1 MTLRM
6 LLAKNAPAENTRLRR
21 VDRIATVAQREEYLI
36 QVELDVSIASQVN
49 FDPLLQAV
57 ANLAQVVPI
66 VLLVPTSAFQV
77 VRSVRSVAIIQLA
90 IRVRKVPST
99 IKKVKLVVNL
109 ARQQNTTTNSSK
121 QLVLLA
127 KVALPTV
134 PLLHMIKAIVVVQ
147 TTIRCTRNK
156 SQENVEMQVKVVL
169 MVGI

>member
-1 MTLRM
+1 MQQHM
-6 LLAKNAPAENTRLRR
+6 LLAKNVPVENTLLRR
-21 VDRIATVAQREEYLI
+21 VDRIVTVAQREEYLI

-127 KVALPTV
+127 KVALPKIT
-134 PLLHMIKAIVVVQ
+134 LLHMIKVIVIVQ
-147 TTIRCTRNK
+147 NK
-156 SQENVEMQVKVVL
+156 
-169 MVGI
+169 I

>member
-1 MTLRM
+1 MQKDDTKIQQHM
-6 LLAKNAPAENTRLRR
+6 LLAKNVPVENTLLRR
-21 VDRIATVAQREEYLI
+21 VDRIVTVAQREEYLI

-127 KVALPTV
+127 KVALPKIT
-134 PLLHMIKAIVVVQ
+134 LLHMIKVIVIVQ
-147 TTIRCTRNK
+147 NK
-156 SQENVEMQVKVVL
+156 
-169 MVGI
+169 I

>member
-6 LLAKNAPAENTRLRR
+6 LLAKNVPAENTLLRR
-21 VDRIATVAQREEYLI
+21 VDRIVTVAQREEYLI

-127 KVALPTV
+127 KVALPKIT
-134 PLLHMIKAIVVVQ
+134 LLHMIKVIVIVQ
-147 TTIRCTRNK
+147 NK
-156 SQENVEMQVKVVL
+156 
-169 MVGI
+169 I

>member
-1 MTLRM
+1 MV
-6 LLAKNAPAENTRLRR
+6 LAKNAPVDNMPLLR
-21 VDRIATVAQREEYLI
+21 VDRIVTVAPQEEQLI
-36 QVELDVSIASQVN
+36 QVELDVSIALQEN

-57 ANLAQVVPI
+57 ANLVRVVPI

-109 ARQQNTTTNSSK
+109 AQLQNTTTNSSK

-134 PLLHMIKAIVVVQ
+134 PLLHMIKVIVVVQ

-156 SQENVEMQVKVVL
+156 SQENVETKVKVVL

>member
-1 MTLRM
+1 M
-6 LLAKNAPAENTRLRR
+6 
-21 VDRIATVAQREEYLI
+21 
-36 QVELDVSIASQVN
+36 SIASQVN

-127 KVALPTV
+127 KVALPKIT
-134 PLLHMIKAIVVVQ
+134 LLHMIKVIVIVQ
-147 TTIRCTRNK
+147 NK
-156 SQENVEMQVKVVL
+156 
-169 MVGI
+169 I